1 MGGDGSQDEY
11 YATDFQTL
19 NQYMFSNKDNI
30 NILTSL
36 LIEYGVSDAVVC
48 PGSRNAPIV
57 HNLSQ
62 CQSIRC
68 HPITDERSAG
78 FFALG
83 IAQAT
88 QRPTVVCVTSGTALL
103 NLAPAVAEAYYQHVP
118 LVVVSADRPSQ
129 WINQLDGQTLPQP
142 DALGR
147 FVRKAVSL
155 PEPHIMCKLDD
166 GLNTSDSDKRWEEE
180 CWMCRRLAN
189 EALHSATCRQ
199 SAPVH
204 INVPITEPLFTF
216 DVAVLPVAKR
226 FRLMEK
232 VSFLN
237 QQRQLF
243 ERFFGANRPMIVIGQ
258 LAYGIISPE
267 TIRSLSQ
274 HYVVMAEPLSNLY
287 YQTIHFDEA
296 VRVVDGLE
304 QDQSAK
310 YAPDYII
317 YIGDTLVSK
326 PTRRWL
332 RSTKAAS
339 CFITPD
345 ALDLHDPIMTLE
357 DIVECPLEDVDLLL
371 SSFCDIYDNPE
382 DFENDEDIMAH
393 EDCRHAFY
401 LLWQQLLDN
410 CAERAEAYEPAF
422 SQMATVKYFEEQ
434 LADLDTDICV
444 HYANSSAVRLACIY
458 AQHYVW
464 CNRGVNGI
472 EGSLSTAAG
481 FSLATD
487 AMTVCI
493 IGDLSFFY
501 DQNALWNSCIG
512 GNLRI
517 VLLNNNGGG
526 IFRQLKGLDK
536 SPVANSFVS
545 AHHETTAQGICTQN
559 DIGYISAKDMNEM
572 QIGIVTLLTRETD
585 RPMVLEVFT
594 DAEEDMKAMANF
606 FASLT

>member
-1 MGGDGSQDEY
+1 
-11 YATDFQTL
+11 
-19 NQYMFSNKDNI
+19 MFSNKENI

-36 LIEYGVSDAVVC
+36 LLEYGVSDAVVC

-68 HPITDERSAG
+68 HPVTDERSAG
-78 FFALG
+78 FYALG

-118 LVVVSADRPSQ
+118 LVVVSADRPVQ
-129 WINQLDGQTLPQP
+129 WIDQLDGQTLPQP

-155 PEPHIMCKLDD
+155 PEPHVASVGSGEGLEAAGKGALSD
-166 GLNTSDSDKRWEEE
+166 GDKRLDEER
-180 CWMCRRLAN
+180 WMCRRLVN
-189 EALHSATCRQ
+189 EALHAATCRQ
-199 SAPVH
+199 PAPVH

-216 DVAVLPVAKR
+216 DVAELPVAKR

-243 ERFFGANRPMIVIGQ
+243 ERFFSADRPMIVIGQ
-258 LAYGIISPE
+258 MAYGIISPE

-274 HYVVMAEPLSNLY
+274 HYVVMAEPLSNLH

-296 VRVVDGLE
+296 VRVVESLDRNESL
-304 QDQSAK
+304 Q
-310 YAPDYII
+310 YVPDYII

-332 RSTKAAS
+332 RSTKATS
-339 CFITPD
+339 CVITPD
-345 ALDLHDPIMTLE
+345 ALDIHDPITTLE

-382 DFENDEDIMAH
+382 DFEDDEDVMAH
-393 EDCRHAFY
+393 DDSRHGFHAC
-401 LLWQQLLDN
+401 WQQLLDR
-410 CAERAEAYEPAF
+410 CAEHAEAYEPGF

-487 AMTVCI
+487 ALTVCV

-501 DQNALWNSCIG
+501 DQNALWNSNIG

-517 VLLNNNGGG
+517 VLLNNSGGG

-536 SPVANSFVS
+536 SPVATSFV
-545 AHHETTAQGICTQN
+545 AAQHETTAQGICTQN
-559 DIGYISAKDMNEM
+559 DIGYISAKDMGEM
-572 QIGIVTLLTRETD
+572 QIGIVTLLTRETN
-585 RPMVLEVFT
+585 RPMLLEVFT
-594 DAEEDMKAMANF
+594 DVDEDMKAYSMYFSQLNK
-606 FASLT
+606 